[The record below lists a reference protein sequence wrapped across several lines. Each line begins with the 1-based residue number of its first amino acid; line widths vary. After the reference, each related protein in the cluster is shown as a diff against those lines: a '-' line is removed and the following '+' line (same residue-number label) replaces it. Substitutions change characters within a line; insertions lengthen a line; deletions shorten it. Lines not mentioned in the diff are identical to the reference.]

1 MKTDLY
7 TKIVL
12 TVIAV
17 ALTLNL
23 VKDFDWIT
31 SAKAETAVTKPNI
44 VASKTEGVIDV
55 NIVSVD
61 GSSVRWEGLPVTIK
75 GVSTRDRLSV
85 EIEGS
90 KTLDVNVT
98 NTRDFK

>member
-1 MKTDLY
+1 MRTDLY

-61 GSSVRWEGLPVTIK
+61 GSSVSWGGLPVTIN
-75 GVSTRDRLSV
+75 GVSTRDYLSV

-90 KTLDVNVT
+90 RTLDVNVT
-98 NTRDFK
+98 NTSDFK